1 MGCLRGSESQKATRK
16 TDGRTKAAVLCVRRN
31 TAQKSKEGYEINS
44 ILSDF
49 FHGNLYPE
57 SRKMVR
63 GSEFARITEEL
74 AKTGDSLEQKLP
86 PELLPLLKQFTD
98 AQTELIALTA
108 ETYYIDGF
116 KTGARIIMDVQDDTY
131 RNLEPVSA

>member
-1 MGCLRGSESQKATRK
+1 
-16 TDGRTKAAVLCVRRN
+16 
-31 TAQKSKEGYEINS
+31 
-44 ILSDF
+44 
-49 FHGNLYPE
+49 
-57 SRKMVR
+57 MVR